1 MRGNRA
7 LPRIAAVSSIV
18 FFAGLHVPGAICA
31 HRRFEVLQTIHLAEA
46 GIAQEQPA
54 EANQKKTNRID
65 GAVQTAD
72 GRTIAGVTLTLRS
85 AEAREAQSLERQA
98 TGTQEG
104 KFTFSD
110 LPAGKY
116 TLRAEA
122 PGFQPVTKEVI
133 LSEGARIESLQITL
147 QILPVNETVVV
158 SETRTAEQLGDL
170 PAQVTVLSEKDISQ
184 TAALTIDDFLKQVPS
199 FSLFRRSSSLVS
211 HPTTQG
217 VSLRGIGASGVSRT
231 LVLLDGVPFNDPVGS
246 WVYWSKIPLLGIDTL
261 EVDEG
266 GV

>member
-1 MRGNRA
+1 M
-7 LPRIAAVSSIV
+7 
-18 FFAGLHVPGAICA
+18 PGTIYA

-65 GAVQTAD
+65 GAVQTTD

-133 LSEGARIESLQITL
+133 LSEGARIESVTRGEAGGCRLS
-147 QILPVNETVVV
+147 
-158 SETRTAEQLGDL
+158 SE
-170 PAQVTVLSEKDISQ
+170 P
-184 TAALTIDDFLKQVPS
+184 
-199 FSLFRRSSSLVS
+199 
-211 HPTTQG
+211 
-217 VSLRGIGASGVSRT
+217 
-231 LVLLDGVPFNDPVGS
+231 
-246 WVYWSKIPLLGIDTL
+246 
-261 EVDEG
+261 
-266 GV
+266 